1 MIIGSST
8 CVRWKQEGLQ
18 DMLLRLNLGGSLI
31 VHSHNGF
38 PMDCAHIHMSCHA
51 FVVTLIVSGKC
62 VIQFVCSTTPMVDL
76 VTFLIGN

>member
-18 DMLLRLNLGGSLI
+18 DRLLRCNLDGSLV

-38 PMDCAHIHMSCHA
+38 PMDIHMSCHT
-51 FVVTLIVSGKC
+51 FVVTFIVSGKC
-62 VIQFVCSTTPMVDL
+62 VIQFVCSTTPIVDL
-76 VTFLIGN
+76 LTFLIDN